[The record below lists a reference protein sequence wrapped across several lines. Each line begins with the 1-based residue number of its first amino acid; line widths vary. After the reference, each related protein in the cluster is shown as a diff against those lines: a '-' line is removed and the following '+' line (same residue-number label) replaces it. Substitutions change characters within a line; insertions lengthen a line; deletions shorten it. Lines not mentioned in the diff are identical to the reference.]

1 MRPPKRPS
9 PLSDPHF
16 LTHNFTYFFTQSLQN
31 SFILKTYPFIFCFTW
46 KGAYNVQTPAAL
58 FIARQLIQDADLED
72 RIEAESARIE
82 DCKGEPLC
90 EEGKNALEAAGFPVT
105 PEVPIP
111 LEWKTY
117 DNYNLILLVDN
128 PDNPALFNTMGGD
141 VDNKIHLLSDHDAGG
156 DAAGGELRTL
166 MKRAPSPEPSRPP
179 RQPARASSTSFQVG

>member
-1 MRPPKRPS
+1 MFK
-9 PLSDPHF
+9 LLF
-16 LTHNFTYFFTQSLQN
+16 LTHTGTGQ
-31 SFILKTYPFIFCFTW
+31 P
-46 KGAYNVQTPAAL
+46 PAAL

-128 PDNPALFNTMGGD
+128 
-141 VDNKIHLLSDHDAGG
+141 KIHLLSEYAGFEG
-156 DAAGGELRTL
+156 DIENPYEEGTFAGAIKASEAACKGLIDQL
-166 MKRAPSPEPSRPP
+166 SSWMK
-179 RQPARASSTSFQVG
+179 

>member
-1 MRPPKRPS
+1 MFK
-9 PLSDPHF
+9 LLF
-16 LTHNFTYFFTQSLQN
+16 LTHTGTGQ
-31 SFILKTYPFIFCFTW
+31 P
-46 KGAYNVQTPAAL
+46 PAAL

-105 PEVPIP
+105 HEVPIP

-141 VDNKIHLLSDHDAGG
+141 VDNKIHLLSEYAGFEG
-156 DAAGGELRTL
+156 DIENPYEEGTFAGAIKASEAACKGLIDQL
-166 MKRAPSPEPSRPP
+166 SSWMK
-179 RQPARASSTSFQVG
+179 

>member
-1 MRPPKRPS
+1 MFK
-9 PLSDPHF
+9 LLF
-16 LTHNFTYFFTQSLQN
+16 LTHTGTGQ
-31 SFILKTYPFIFCFTW
+31 P
-46 KGAYNVQTPAAL
+46 PAAL
-58 FIARQLIQDADLED
+58 FITRQLIQDADLED

-128 PDNPALFNTMGGD
+128 PDNPALFNTMGGASTTRSTCSPNMQD
-141 VDNKIHLLSDHDAGG
+141 LKGT
-156 DAAGGELRTL
+156 LRTL
-166 MKRAPSPEPSRPP
+166 MKMAPSPEPSRPP